1 MKIHKVI
8 TPNFYKKFQ
17 CVGAACLNH
26 CCQGWVIYIDK
37 KTHGK
42 YINSSN
48 KEIRDISNKYF
59 VKTREGKNKYSII
72 EFNEKGT
79 CPFFTEEKL
88 CKIHQVMGGNALS
101 RTCARYPRQMKVWND
116 QARHN
121 MSMSCSEVA
130 RLVLFDPDSML
141 QHEETNLLASPAKNK
156 QFYSH
161 DLGQKKQLIHLFA
174 WNLIA
179 AQGSSIEANL
189 LALAQFILY
198 LQRID
203 FDLAERL
210 TEAEAFYES
219 LLAALNSGEMDT
231 HSGVSEQSALLKLRA
246 VMAIFKDHINTT
258 VRNKSLRGNY
268 EFLADYLHEEAS
280 NITELQQKFTKL
292 NQQWQQL
299 CATSCLK
306 EPYVMR
312 NYLLY
317 HLYTSWFPG
326 DDFSLIM
333 RKFYRIVMDYF
344 FVKFSL
350 AVKSFHQE
358 ITPDDVIELVADYYQ
373 YISHS
378 ASMEDKLDQ
387 AINEINNGDDLS
399 CLLLLS

>member
-8 TPNFYKKFQ
+8 TPNFYKKFK
-17 CVGAACLNH
+17 CVGATCLNH

-42 YINSSN
+42 YINAPD

-59 VKTREGKNKYSII
+59 VKTREGKSKYSII
-72 EFNEKGT
+72 KFNEKGN

-101 RTCARYPRQMKVWND
+101 RTCARYPRQLKVWND

-156 QFYSH
+156 QVYGH

-203 FDLAERL
+203 FDLAARL
-210 TEAEAFYES
+210 PETEAFYES
-219 LLAALNSGEMDT
+219 LLVALNSGELDT
-231 HSGVSEQSALLKLRA
+231 HGGVSEQSALLKVRA
-246 VMAIFKDHINTT
+246 VMAIFKDNINVT
-258 VRNKSLRGNY
+258 VRNDSLRDIY
-268 EFLADYLHEEAS
+268 KFIADYLHKGAN
-280 NITELQQKFTKL
+280 NITGLQQKFSDI

-350 AVKSFHQE
+350 AVKSLHQD

-378 ASMEDKLDQ
+378 ASIEDKLDQ